1 MKRVLIVLLAVVC
14 LFSSCECK
22 QTTSMENSEA
32 GQLKTEMLSQQNT
45 VGIEQNSPQINSRY
59 HGIDFSTQPFAAFS
73 QPPEILEQIPQDL
86 IFITQPAYFIK
97 SNYMWEIMDTL
108 ANTGRTSYIFLLPMV
123 CKA

>member
-97 SNYMWEIMDTL
+97 SNYMWEIKVNRITNIIRPYL
-108 ANTGRTSYIFLLPMV
+108 ESTT
-123 CKA
+123 